1 MLVHACGARVGAGW
15 AAGNPLPERQVLLPG
30 RGVTRRACS
39 WQDEA
44 AGPAQEETTP
54 ANDASD
60 QAAAFPFRSVQGSV
74 EICLIRKRDGKA
86 WGIPKGMVDP
96 GDTLEETAL
105 NEAEEEAGLEGRL
118 VGASIGSYEYEKWG
132 VVFSVATYLLEVR
145 VEHATWDE
153 MSWRERRWWPLDEVA
168 ELLAKHPVRPLLP
181 RVVRALSTRGKPVG

>member
-15 AAGNPLPERQVLLPG
+15 VAGNPLPKRHLLRP
-30 RGVTRRACS
+30 RRCVTRRAHS

-54 ANDASD
+54 ANDASH
-60 QAAAFPFRSVQGSV
+60 QAAAFPFRSVKGSV
-74 EICLIRKRDGKA
+74 EICLIRKRDGKV

-118 VGASIGSYEYEKWG
+118 VGASIGRYEYEKWG
-132 VVFSVATYLLEVR
+132 VVFSVATYLLEVQI
-145 VEHATWDE
+145 EHATWDE
-153 MSWRERRWWPLDEVA
+153 MSFRERRWWPIGKVA
-168 ELLAKHPVRPLLP
+168 DLLAKHPVRPLLP
-181 RVVRALSTRGKPVG
+181 RVIRALSTRGKPVG

>member
-60 QAAAFPFRSVQGSV
+60 QAAAFPFRSVKGSV
-74 EICLIRKRDGKA
+74 EICLIRSETGRRGASRRDG
-86 WGIPKGMVDP
+86 GS

-132 VVFSVATYLLEVR
+132 VVLSVATYLLEVQ

-168 ELLAKHPVRPLLP
+168 GLLAKHPVRPLLP
-181 RVVRALSTRGKPVG
+181 SVIRALSIRGKPVG